1 MKYAKEEESSSE
13 SGETPSVTTRPPVL
27 LEVKMQGKKAKITG
41 ENDSTI
47 FKTDMDLS
55 EVEQLIVYATK
66 LKDYL
71 VENME

>member
-1 MKYAKEEESSSE
+1 MKYAKDEENSAE
-13 SGETPSVTTRPPVL
+13 SGETASVTTRPPVL

-41 ENDSTI
+41 ENESPI

-55 EVEQLIVYATK
+55 DVEQLIVYATR

-71 VENME
+71 VSDMS